1 MSELKAPDGLRDFS
15 LHEEPVEEFPL
26 EGLSEEKLL
35 ELHSKVESR
44 LGGLAL
50 TEVNLVKETLLQIKR
65 AKVLQE
71 LATSEKGTPMN
82 QRAQVQN
89 SLAGLLTQL
98 SKIQIEL
105 YSSERIKR
113 IQNAVIRVVKMDWSE
128 KPFGRKATS
137 LFFRAFGDPRWVDVS
152 VTPHLL
158 KEAP

>member
-113 IQNAVIRVVKMDWSE
+113 IQNAVIRVVKTLPD
-128 KPFGRKATS
+128 PQQVA
-137 LFFRAFGDPRWVDVS
+137 FFDMLEIELAAEAKETDEEAASAVD
-152 VTPHLL
+152 
-158 KEAP
+158 

>member
-26 EGLSEEKLL
+26 DGLSDDKLL
-35 ELHSKVESR
+35 ELHAKIEGR

-113 IQNAVIRVVKMDWSE
+113 IQNAVIRVVKTLPEPQQAAFFDMLE
-128 KPFGRKATS
+128 VELATE
-137 LFFRAFGDPRWVDVS
+137 A
-152 VTPHLL
+152 
-158 KEAP
+158 KETDEEVPNAVA